1 MASVQRTPAGE
12 SKRFVDRPGAGSP
25 LPAGPSAGLSEAEAK
40 RRLAERGGASE
51 IGGSRSYASI
61 VRANVFTVFNL
72 ILACFGTITL
82 IFGDWR
88 DALFLGVLVAN
99 TAIGITQEVRA
110 KRALDRLAL
119 LVAPHATVLR
129 DGSTRSVAATEV
141 VEGDL
146 VAVQAGDQIV
156 ADGQL
161 SRAVDL
167 RLDES
172 ILTGESDSVPRA
184 TGEQLRSGAF
194 VAEGSGSYR
203 VTAVGAGS
211 YAGRLLGEARSFRHP
226 RSPLEQAVNRLLIC
240 LVALV
245 VLLGAVLGYSLWH
258 RHTPLHEAVA
268 TATAG
273 VVSLVPEGLVVL
285 ISLAYAVASIR
296 MARRG
301 VLSQQLNAIESL
313 ASVDVICLDKTGTLT
328 EAALRVAAATPAE
341 GVTDLDRQLGRYGAS
356 SSLRNGTVEAIA
368 DAYPSDRATAIA
380 EVPFNSRRKWSAV
393 QLADA
398 TLVLGAPEHF
408 ALGELSASAERER
421 QAGRRVLALARSTS
435 DLAAVDPDAGV
446 PPCSVI
452 GLLVLGERL
461 RPQIRETIAFFRSE
475 GVDLKVLS
483 GDNPQTVAA
492 IAADVG
498 IEIRKTT
505 DGASLP
511 ADPEALRRLALETT
525 VIGRIT
531 PEGKRAVVESLR
543 DAGRYVAMVGDG
555 VNDVPALKASRLAIA
570 QGTGTQMAKA
580 VADLVL
586 IDGDFGAVPEL
597 VHQGRQALRNL
608 QRVARLYLTKS
619 SFAAFL
625 ILVIGTTSTAYPLLP
640 RHLSLAAAIAIGIPT
655 FFLALAPSSGP
666 WQPAGF
672 GRQAT
677 RFALPA
683 GMIIGVGVVA
693 SYLFALHDLGYAVRE
708 ARVVATTVLVITG
721 LYLVYEI
728 EGGSLRRRTA
738 VGAMCLVLF
747 GLYVAAIVLP
757 PTRHFFALEVPNPGM
772 AITALLGSALAIVAL
787 YLSGYP
793 ASSSADGGT
802 SQTQPDY
809 SDSTA
814 TSSRGER

>member
-1 MASVQRTPAGE
+1 MTSVRGAPAGE
-12 SKRFVDRPGAGSP
+12 RESVADRPRAESRPAAP
-25 LPAGPSAGLSEAEAK
+25 LAGLSEVEAE
-40 RRLAERGGASE
+40 RRRAERGRGNE
-51 IGGSRSYASI
+51 IANSRSYASI

-82 IFGDWR
+82 VFGDWR
-88 DALFLGVLVAN
+88 DALFLGILVAN

-119 LVAPHATVLR
+119 LVAPRATVLR
-129 DGSTRSVAATEV
+129 DGSARSVPAAEV

-161 SRAVDL
+161 RSAVDL

-172 ILTGESDSVPRA
+172 ILTGESESVPRA
-184 TGEQLRSGAF
+184 TAEQLRSGAF
-194 VAEGSGSYR
+194 VVEGSGSYQ

-211 YAGRLLGEARSFRHP
+211 YAGRLLGAARSFRHP
-226 RSPLEQAVNRLLIC
+226 RSPLEQAVNRLLIS

-245 VLLGAVLGYSLWH
+245 VLLGAALGYSLWH
-258 RHTPLHEAVA
+258 RHTPLHEAVT

-273 VVSLVPEGLVVL
+273 VVSLIPEGLVVL

-328 EAALRVAAATPAE
+328 EAALRVAAAIPAE
-341 GVTDLDRQLGRYGAS
+341 GITDLEQQLSRYGAS
-356 SSLRNGTVEAIA
+356 SSLRNGTVNAIA
-368 DAYPSDRATAIA
+368 DAYPGDVEGALD

-393 QLADA
+393 QLADT

-408 ALGELSASAERER
+408 ALGALAADAERER
-421 QAGRRVLALARSTS
+421 RAGRRVLALARSTS
-435 DLAAVDPDAGV
+435 ELAAVDAEAGV
-446 PPCSVI
+446 PPCRVT

-461 RPQIRETIAFFRSE
+461 RPQIRETVAFLRSQ
-475 GVDLKVLS
+475 GVALKVLS
-483 GDNPQTVAA
+483 GDNPETVAA

-498 IEIRKTT
+498 IEVDTPS
-505 DGASLP
+505 DGGALP
-511 ADPEALRRLALETT
+511 NDPEALRRLALETT
-525 VIGRIT
+525 VIGRIS

-543 DAGRYVAMVGDG
+543 DAGCYVAMVGDG

-570 QGTGTQMAKA
+570 QGTGTQMAKG

-586 IDGDFGAVPEL
+586 TDGDFGAIPEL

-608 QRVARLYLTKS
+608 QRVSRLYLTKS

-640 RHLSLAAAIAIGIPT
+640 RHLSLAATIAIGIPT

-666 WQPAGF
+666 WHPAGF
-672 GRQAT
+672 VRDAI

-708 ARVVATTVLVITG
+708 ARVIATTVLVIAG

-738 VGAMCLVLF
+738 VGSMCLVLF
-747 GLYVAAIVLP
+747 GLYVAAILLP
-757 PTRHFFALEVPNPGM
+757 PTRHFFELEIPSPGM
-772 AITALLGSALAIVAL
+772 AITALLGAALAIVAL
-787 YLSGYP
+787 YLAGFP
-793 ASSSADGGT
+793 ASSSANGGT
-802 SQTQPDY
+802 SQTQQDH
-809 SDSTA
+809 TA
-814 TSSRGER
+814 SIEASSRGEL